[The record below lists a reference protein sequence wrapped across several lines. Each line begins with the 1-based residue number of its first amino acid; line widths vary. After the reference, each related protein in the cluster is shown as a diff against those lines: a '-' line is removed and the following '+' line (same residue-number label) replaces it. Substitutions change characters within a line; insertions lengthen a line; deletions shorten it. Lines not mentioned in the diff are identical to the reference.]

1 MPMIDVYAAAGTF
14 DDKHALAQK
23 ACSCRNALGAL
34 WARSIAVSNSAW
46 SRNSATSS
54 PAPPVTRLWS
64 SEPGCCSP
72 SHLKVDGASTGTPTL
87 AASSRRPPASNWLP
101 EHNKALGLTS
111 SPTAV
116 AAGMPR
122 HFGTS
127 RARPAR
133 LAEQRGIDK
142 GRVQDLPSVQFRLDV
157 TPAVEPRPGTGH
169 GGDRCSPV
177 IRGAPC
183 GAGGRIQPGAG
194 LASRGAQ
201 VDVLTS
207 SLVIQRATFSG

>member
-1 MPMIDVYAAAGTF
+1 VGALDRGKQLGVVKELSDIIASAAGDPSLVERTWV
-14 DDKHALAQK
+14 L
-23 ACSCRNALGAL
+23 
-34 WARSIAVSNSAW
+34 
-46 SRNSATSS
+46 
-54 PAPPVTRLWS
+54 P
-64 SEPGCCSP
+64 P